1 MDRLEDADRIE
12 PADLGVGIE
21 QTHERPVLAGR
32 REPTEERRNGGEG
45 HARLRLVAGE
55 PQDPVAGGS
64 PFGLVHE
71 SRLADPGLPDQHQRS
86 HATFA
91 ARLGEQHVDRPQLV
105 SASDELLAH
114 ADRLRLAAKPA
125 GATVARH
132 TLHRA
137 VNPSVVGREREL
149 AETARFLDSIESR
162 FGVLLFAGPAGIGKT
177 TLWAYAVD
185 AARERGHRVLV
196 ARPTEVETG
205 LAFAALNDLLGDVT
219 SKQLEDLP
227 EPQRIALEAALLRVP
242 AATAPPPLAVSL
254 GVGQVLREAA
264 AIQPLV
270 IAIDDVPWLDEPSA
284 RVLDFV
290 LRRLD
295 DAPIGVIAGQRTA
308 HREAKIAA
316 LDGVAPERIT
326 RLDLGE
332 LTLNEIDRLLR
343 SRIGLDLPRPSLVR
357 LRAVS
362 GGNAFYA
369 LELGRAIAGGQATA
383 DLEAFSK
390 GSGLDAL
397 VGTRLDRLGPEAEAV
412 SVYAAAASQ
421 PTVRL
426 LETAIG
432 ADAVRPGLV
441 ESEREGVLVTDGDK
455 VRFTHPLLAAAA
467 YARASDMHRRD
478 AHRRLADVIAEPEE
492 RATHLARASTRPDAD
507 VAAAL
512 DDAAR
517 AAVQRGAPEAA
528 ARSAERAA
536 DLTPAA
542 ERPARRDR
550 LSTAAQYHIAAGDI
564 ERGRRLLERLV
575 EESGG
580 PSERAE
586 ALARL
591 AHLLLVQA
599 EWDDARELYREAASI
614 VDDDPARRI
623 PIEQGL
629 AGVAY
634 VTWQDWGDGARH
646 AAEALRLAELLGDPV
661 VLAQILG
668 HAASWRG
675 RLGEDWRELMDRADS
690 LAAIGDGVPAVEH
703 PDLQFARLLR
713 DAGAFDEARLRIDR
727 LVAYARQRGDWHGL
741 PRLLLVKSGIDA
753 RSGDVESA
761 AATLAEATTGVYQT
775 GEGAWMDDLNVL
787 SHRLAALRGD
797 VDEARR
803 IEGAVQERLES
814 NPALAH
820 ERWST
825 AVSAAELDLALGDA
839 AAAHR
844 RIEPLL
850 TTAGT
855 DPLKPASACTLIVL
869 AVEVLVTVGRIDEA
883 EALTDGWTP
892 RLRASGV
899 RWIDAEVE
907 RANSMVLAA
916 RGDVE
921 AALAASER
929 AISLAENA
937 GIPFIEA
944 RALLTAGE
952 VRRRARQKARAREA
966 LEEAV
971 TIFTRLGARLWAGR
985 ARAELARVA
994 ARRPAG
1000 APLTATEHRVV
1011 ELVAA
1016 GRSNREIAD
1025 ALFMSVHTVEAHLT
1039 RLFRELD
1046 VHSRTEL
1053 ARLAIEGTDPRL
1065 HEVPPDAGS

>member
-1 MDRLEDADRIE
+1 MI
-12 PADLGVGIE
+12 
-21 QTHERPVLAGR
+21 
-32 REPTEERRNGGEG
+32 
-45 HARLRLVAGE
+45 
-55 PQDPVAGGS
+55 
-64 PFGLVHE
+64 
-71 SRLADPGLPDQHQRS
+71 
-86 HATFA
+86 
-91 ARLGEQHVDRPQLV
+91 
-105 SASDELLAH
+105 
-114 ADRLRLAAKPA
+114 
-125 GATVARH
+125 
-132 TLHRA
+132 
-137 VNPSVVGREREL
+137 PSVVGREREL
-149 AETARFLDSIESR
+149 AETARFLDSIKSR

-177 TLWAYAVD
+177 TLWADAIA

-219 SKQLEDLP
+219 STQLEDLP

-254 GVGQVLREAA
+254 GVGQVLRQAA
-264 AIQPLV
+264 AIQPVV

-295 DAPIGVIAGQRTA
+295 DAPVGVIAGQRTA
-308 HREAKIAA
+308 HPEGKIAA

-343 SRIGLDLPRPSLVR
+343 SRVGLDLPRPALVR

-369 LELGRAIAGGQATA
+369 LELGRAIAAGQATA

-397 VGTRLDRLGPEAEAV
+397 VGTRLDRLGREAEMV
-412 SVYAAAASQ
+412 SLYAAAASQ
-421 PTVRL
+421 PTVGL

-432 ADAVRPGLV
+432 VDTVRTGLV
-441 ESEREGVLVTDGDK
+441 ESERDGILVIDGDK
-455 VRFTHPLLAAAA
+455 VRFAHPLLAAAA
-467 YARASDMHRRD
+467 YSRASDHRRRD
-478 AHRRLADVIAEPEE
+478 AHRRLADVITELEE
-492 RATHLARASTRPDAD
+492 RAVHLARASTRPDAD

-517 AAVQRGAPEAA
+517 VAEQRGAPEAA
-528 ARSAERAA
+528 ALSAERAA
-536 DLTPAA
+536 DLTPRSD
-542 ERPARRDR
+542 RPARRDR
-550 LSTAAQYHIAAGDI
+550 LSTAAHYHIVAGDI
-564 ERGRRLLERLV
+564 ERGRGLLERVV
-575 EESGG
+575 EESIG

-586 ALARL
+586 GLAGL

-599 EWDDARELYREAASI
+599 EWDTARELYRDAASM
-614 VDDDPARRI
+614 VDDDPGRRI

-661 VLAQILG
+661 VLWQILG

-675 RLGEDWRELMDRADS
+675 RLGEDWRELMDRADD
-690 LAAIGDGVPAVEH
+690 LAAVGDGVPAVEH

-713 DAGAFDEARLRIDR
+713 DAGEFDEARRRIDR
-727 LVAYARQRGDWHGL
+727 LVAHARHVGDWHGL
-741 PRLLLVKSGIDA
+741 PRLLLTKAGIDA
-753 RSGDVESA
+753 RSGDVASA
-761 AATLAEATTGVYQT
+761 TATLDEATTGVYQT
-775 GEGAWMDDLNVL
+775 GEGAWMENLNIL

-803 IEGAVQERLES
+803 IEAAVQQRLET

-839 AAAHR
+839 AAAQR
-844 RIEPLL
+844 GIEPLL
-850 TTAGT
+850 ATAGT
-855 DPLKPASACTLIVL
+855 DPLKPASACTLVVL
-869 AVEVLVTVGRIDEA
+869 AVEILVAVGRVDDAAALA
-883 EALTDGWTP
+883 ERWMPG
-892 RLRASGV
+892 LRASGV
-899 RWIDAEVE
+899 PWIEAEVE
-907 RANSMVLAA
+907 RASAVLLAA
-916 RGDVE
+916 GGDVD

-929 AISLAENA
+929 AISLTEDS
-937 GIPFIEA
+937 GIPFVEA

-952 VRRRARQKARAREA
+952 VRRRSRQKARAREA
-966 LEEAV
+966 LETAV
-971 TIFTRLGARLWAGR
+971 AIFTRLGARLWAGR

-1016 GRSNREIAD
+1016 GRANREIAD

-1065 HEVPPDAGS
+1065 RGERPDTGA

>member
-1 MDRLEDADRIE
+1 VIA
-12 PADLGVGIE
+12 
-21 QTHERPVLAGR
+21 
-32 REPTEERRNGGEG
+32 
-45 HARLRLVAGE
+45 
-55 PQDPVAGGS
+55 
-64 PFGLVHE
+64 
-71 SRLADPGLPDQHQRS
+71 
-86 HATFA
+86 
-91 ARLGEQHVDRPQLV
+91 
-105 SASDELLAH
+105 
-114 ADRLRLAAKPA
+114 
-125 GATVARH
+125 
-132 TLHRA
+132 
-137 VNPSVVGREREL
+137 SVVGREREL

-177 TLWAYAVD
+177 TLWAHAVA
-185 AARERGHRVLV
+185 AARERGYRVLV

-219 SKQLEDLP
+219 IRQLEDLP

-242 AATAPPPLAVSL
+242 AETAPPPLAVSL
-254 GVGQVLREAA
+254 GVGQVLRQAA
-264 AIQPLV
+264 ALQPVV
-270 IAIDDVPWLDEPSA
+270 IAVDDVPWLDEPSA

-295 DAPIGVIAGQRTA
+295 DEPVGVIAGRRTV
-308 HREAKIAA
+308 RPEGKIAA

-332 LTLNEIDRLLR
+332 LTLNETDRLLR
-343 SRIGLDLPRPSLVR
+343 ERVGLDLPRPSLVR

-397 VGTRLDRLGPEAEAV
+397 VGTRLDRLGPDAETL
-412 SVYAAAASQ
+412 SVHAAAASQ
-421 PTVRL
+421 PTVSL
-426 LETAIG
+426 LEKAIG
-432 ADAVRPGLV
+432 LEAVRAGLV
-441 ESEREGVLVTDGDK
+441 EAERDGVLAIDGDK
-455 VRFTHPLLAAAA
+455 VRFSHPLLAAAA
-467 YARASDMHRRD
+467 YARAPDERRRD

-492 RATHLARASTRPDAD
+492 RAVHLARASTRPDAD

-517 AAVQRGAPEAA
+517 AAAQRGAPEAA

-542 ERPARRDR
+542 ERHARRER
-550 LSTAAQYHIAAGDI
+550 LAAAAQYQIAAGDI

-575 EESGG
+575 EESLA
-580 PSERAE
+580 PAERAE

-599 EWDDARELYREAASI
+599 EWDTARELYREAASI
-614 VDDDPARRI
+614 VDDDPGRRI

-634 VTWQDWGDGARH
+634 VTWQDWDDGARH
-646 AAEALRLAELLGDPV
+646 AAEALRLAERLGDPV
-661 VLAQILG
+661 VLSQILG

-675 RLGEDWRELMDRADS
+675 RLGEDWRVLMDRADA
-690 LAAIGDGVPAVEH
+690 LPDVGDGIPAVEH

-713 DAGAFDEARLRIDR
+713 DAGAFDDARRRIDR
-727 LVAYARQRGDWHGL
+727 LVAYARKRGDWHGL
-741 PRLLLVKSGIDA
+741 PRLLLTKAGIDA
-753 RSGDVESA
+753 RSGDVASA
-761 AATLAEATTGVYQT
+761 TATLDEATTGVYQT

-787 SHRLAALRGD
+787 GHRLAALRGD

-803 IEGAVQERLES
+803 IEAAVDARLEA
-814 NPALAH
+814 NPTLAH

-839 AAAHR
+839 SAASR
-844 RIEPLL
+844 RLEPLL
-850 TTAGT
+850 ATADT

-869 AVEVLVTVGRIDEA
+869 AIEVLVAVGRIDDASALA
-883 EALTDGWTP
+883 EHWSP
-892 RLRASGV
+892 RLRMSGV
-899 RWIDAEVE
+899 PWIEADVE
-907 RANSMVLAA
+907 RASAVLLAA
-916 RGDVE
+916 KGEVE
-921 AALAASER
+921 AALDASEN
-929 AISLAENA
+929 AISLAEHA
-937 GIPFIEA
+937 GIPLIEA

-966 LEEAV
+966 LESAV
-971 TIFTRLGARLWAGR
+971 AIFTRLGARLWAGR

-994 ARRPAG
+994 PKRPAG

-1065 HEVPPDAGS
+1065 HDASTDAGS